1 MKKVILLI
9 SFWCLIM
16 FSVIAQ
22 ISDRF
27 IYWLSPDV
35 VSLIDERMTY
45 TFVPVLTNFFL
56 VFLLWK
62 IRVSKSLLNVS
73 LIINTSFFIFY
84 FYYQFGDMGLGITR

>member
-1 MKKVILLI
+1 MKKGILLF
-9 SFWCLIM
+9 SFWGLIV

-27 IYWLSPDV
+27 VKWLSPDA

-45 TFVPVLTNFFL
+45 TFVPVLVNFFV

-62 IRVSKSLLNVS
+62 MRVSKSLFRIS
-73 LIINTSFFIFY
+73 LIINLMFFAFY
-84 FYYQFGDMGLGITR
+84 VYYQYGDMGLGITR